1 MQVSCILAQTKI
13 LHLFSR
19 SFRKKMRTETAEMS
33 NNKELSG
40 FPCWVCASRGEEMRF
55 LDITARARHMDL
67 LHALEYVGEPGA
79 DELFDSGYLS
89 SLRNHPANFQDDG
102 KHFVLHI

>member
-1 MQVSCILAQTKI
+1 
-13 LHLFSR
+13 
-19 SFRKKMRTETAEMS
+19 MRTETAEMS
-33 NNKELSG
+33 NNKELGG

-67 LHALEYVGEPGA
+67 LHAPEYVGEPGA

-89 SLRNHPANFQDDG
+89 TLRNHPSKFQDNG
-102 KHFVLHI
+102 KYFDFAFLKNISSNFGKLKTKVEQSQFL